1 MSNWIFLV
9 IGMLAGMLL
18 ASIFIIGLHTAGYL
32 VINTSNPKKDVF
44 SFVGYNHDPRTYA
57 NKHFLVF
64 KVVKSE
70 AKLEEIGEEE
80 NNSA

>member
-1 MSNWIFLV
+1 MSNWIFLI
-9 IGMLAGMLL
+9 IGMLAGILL

-32 VINTSNPKKDVF
+32 VINVSNPNKDVF
-44 SFVGYNHDPRTYA
+44 SFVGYNHDPRAYA

-64 KVVKSE
+64 KVIKSE
-70 AKLEEIGEEE
+70 AKLEEIDEEG